1 MTSLSNRVSPSRARA
16 MLLAGVTAVLTAML
30 LSTSL
35 LAAPQPEEK
44 EVAIGVKGGE
54 KIAAQLKRLRP
65 DLPIESVTATPAD
78 GIVAVNL
85 SDGSTYYGTAD
96 GRYLLSGDLFSLT
109 GVELVNVSESE
120 RSVKRREVLAAI
132 NTGDTVTFAP
142 AKETKASLYVF
153 TDVDCG
159 YCRKLHQEV
168 PALNA
173 KGIAV
178 HYLAYPRAGVG
189 SKSYDKIVSA
199 WCADDRQDAL
209 TRLKAG
215 QTIADRTCA
224 NPVADQYGLGR
235 ALGISGTP
243 AIILQDGTLLPG
255 YLPAEQLAETMG
267 I

>member
-1 MTSLSNRVSPSRARA
+1 MTSPLIRYFFGRRRVARPV
-16 MLLAGVTAVLTAML
+16 MVAGMLTALL
-30 LSTSL
+30 LSTGL
-35 LAAPQPEEK
+35 FAAPQPEVA
-44 EVAIGVKGGE
+44 VAIEVEGGE
-54 KIAAQLKRLRP
+54 KIVAQLQRLRP
-65 DLPIESVTATPAD
+65 ELPIESVTATPAA
-78 GIVAVNL
+78 GLLAVNL

-96 GRYLLSGDLFSLT
+96 GRFLLSGDLFSLT
-109 GVELVNVSESE
+109 GVELVNVSEE
-120 RSVKRREVLAAI
+120 GRAVKRRELLATI
-132 NTGDTVTFAP
+132 KTGDTVSFEP
-142 AKETKASLYVF
+142 AKETKGSLYVF

-199 WCADDRQDAL
+199 WCADDPQDAL

-215 QTIADRTCA
+215 QAIDDRTCA

-255 YLPAEQLAETMG
+255 YMPAEQLAETMG